1 MNAPY
6 GRPAHNQG
14 GYYDDRRHV
23 PVQRPRRRKVRV
35 GRIVLV
41 VLLVLAVGFV
51 GTWIYVDT
59 SLNRTDALPEYSG
72 RPAETPG
79 TTWLIVGSD
88 SREGL
93 SEEDREE
100 LATGGAAGK
109 RTDTM
114 MLVHLPS
121 SSAKPTLVSLP
132 RDSYVQIPG
141 KRKQKLNAA
150 FAMGGPQLLVRTI
163 EQETGLRIDR
173 YAEIGFGGFV
183 GIVDSLGGV
192 DMCIDK
198 AMRDPK
204 AGLDLQPGCQELDG
218 AQALGY
224 VRTRASA
231 RADLDRVERQRAFMS
246 AVMDKATSLGTIL
259 NPFRVFPL
267 LSDVPAA
274 MIVNDDDHLHN
285 LAGLAWG
292 LRGAGTGDVVT
303 TTVPIARTGNVSG
316 VGSTVQWDK
325 TKAGQLFDALK
336 RDVDVPSSVIV
347 NG

>member
-6 GRPAHNQG
+6 GRS
-14 GYYDDRRHV
+14 GYAYDDRRRA
-23 PVQRPRRRKVRV
+23 PARRPRRKVRI

-41 VLLVLAVGFV
+41 VLLVLAVAFV
-51 GTWIYVDT
+51 GTWIYVDS

-114 MLVHLPS
+114 MLLHLPS

-150 FAMGGPQLLVRTI
+150 FAMGGPQLLVRTV
-163 EQETGLRIDR
+163 EQETGLRIDH

-198 AMRDPK
+198 AMHDPK

-231 RADLDRVERQRAFMS
+231 RADLDRIERQRAFMS
-246 AVMDKATSLGTIL
+246 AVMDKATSWGTIL

-274 MIVNDDDHLHN
+274 MIVNNDDHLHH

-292 LRGAGTGDVVT
+292 MRGAGSGAVVT
-303 TTVPIARTGNVSG
+303 TTVPIGRTGNISG

-325 TKAGQLFDALK
+325 TKAAQLFDALK

-347 NG
+347 GG